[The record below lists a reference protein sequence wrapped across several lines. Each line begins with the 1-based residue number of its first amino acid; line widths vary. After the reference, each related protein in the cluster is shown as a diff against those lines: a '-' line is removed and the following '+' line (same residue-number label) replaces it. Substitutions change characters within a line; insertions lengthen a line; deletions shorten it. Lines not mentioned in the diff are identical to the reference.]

1 MVIIAILTAKISAVK
16 ALQERI
22 LEVNDGNFE
31 ATALQV
37 FAYQYQA
44 LPIYRQFCTLLN
56 RTPENVKSLVDI
68 PFLPV
73 EFFKNHTVLAEGKN
87 AAIVFESS
95 GTTGSV
101 TSRHYV
107 ADLNVYEQSF
117 VKAFEL
123 FYGPVSD
130 YVILSLLPSYLE
142 RGNSSLVYM
151 ARKMMELTGRPESG
165 FFLNEWEKLKETLEH
180 LKARKQKTLLLGVTF
195 ALLDFAEFTS
205 IHFPELIIMET
216 GGMKG
221 RREELTRFE
230 VHERLTKAFGV
241 AKIHSEYGMTE
252 LLSQGYS
259 KGDGIFAT
267 PPWMRIILRDV
278 SDPLA
283 TAKQNGAVNVI
294 DLANLHSC
302 SFIATSDLGKLN
314 TDGMFEI
321 SGRMDNAE
329 IRGCNLMVV

>member
-1 MVIIAILTAKISAVK
+1 M
-16 ALQERI
+16 
-22 LEVNDGNFE
+22 
-31 ATALQV
+31 
-37 FAYQYQA
+37 
-44 LPIYRQFCTLLN
+44 
-56 RTPENVKSLVDI
+56 
-68 PFLPV
+68 
-73 EFFKNHTVLAEGKN
+73 LAEGEN
-87 AAIVFESS
+87 AAMVFESS

-107 ADLNVYEQSF
+107 ADLDVYEQSF
-117 VKAFEL
+117 VKGFEL

-130 YVILSLLPSYLE
+130 YTILSLLPSYLE

-151 ARKMMELTGRPESG
+151 ARKLMELTRRPESG
-165 FFLNEWEKLKETLEH
+165 FFLNEFEKLKETLDN

-195 ALLDFAEFTS
+195 ALLDFAEFATLNS
-205 IHFPELIIMET
+205 SELVVMET

-267 PPWMRIILRDV
+267 PPWMRIVLRDV
-278 SDPLA
+278 SDPLSP
-283 TAKQNGAVNVI
+283 AKQNGVVNVI
-294 DLANLHSC
+294 DLANLYSC
-302 SFIATSDLGKLN
+302 AFIATSDLGKMN
-314 TDGMFEI
+314 TDGSFEI